1 MLEEKVKRWEKTK
14 DIALAFEICG
24 ELAEF
29 IKKEDTYVDAE
40 DLISS
45 VAFWGRDKKLDDPK
59 AQLNKVIEEVG
70 EMAHEICRNRY
81 EGEMMADAIGD
92 TLVTVIIL
100 ADILGYDPIDCLEGA
115 YNTIKERKGTT
126 ENGTFVKEQ

>member
-1 MLEEKVKRWEKTK
+1 MLEEKIKKWDETK
-14 DIALAFEICG
+14 DVALAYEICE
-24 ELAEF
+24 ELVKFVKE
-29 IKKEDTYVDAE
+29 EDTYIDAE

-70 EMAHEICRNRY
+70 EMAHEITRNRY
-81 EGEMMADAIGD
+81 ESGMMSDAIGD

-100 ADILGYDPIDCLEGA
+100 ADILGYDPIDCLEEA
-115 YNTIKERKGTT
+115 YNTIKGRKGTT

>member
-1 MLEEKVKRWEKTK
+1 MLEEKIKKWEETK
-14 DIALAFEICG
+14 DIALAYEICE
-24 ELAEF
+24 ELAGFVKE
-29 IKKEDTYVDAE
+29 EDTYVDAE

-45 VAFWGRDKKLDDPK
+45 VAFWGRDKNLNDPK

-81 EGEMMADAIGD
+81 ESGMMADAIGD

-100 ADILGYDPIDCLEGA
+100 ADILGYDPIDCLEEA

-126 ENGTFVKEQ
+126 QDGTFVKE

>member
-1 MLEEKVKRWEKTK
+1 MLEEKIKQWSKTK
-14 DIALAFEICG
+14 DITLAHEICE
-24 ELAEF
+24 ELVEF
-29 IKKEDTYVDAE
+29 AKEEDNYVDAE

-45 VAFWGRDKKLDDPK
+45 VAFWGRDRKLDDPK

-81 EGEMMADAIGD
+81 ESGMLSDAIGD
-92 TLVTVIIL
+92 TLVTVIVL
-100 ADILGYDPIDCLEGA
+100 ADILGYDPIDCLEEA

>member
-1 MLEEKVKRWEKTK
+1 MLEEKVKEWEKTR
-14 DIALAFEICG
+14 DVALAYDICDK
-24 ELAEF
+24 LAGF
-29 IKKEDTYVDAE
+29 IKENDSYSDAE

-45 VAFWGRDKKLDDPK
+45 VIFWGRDKGLNDPK

-81 EGEMMADAIGD
+81 ESGMMADAIGD

-100 ADILGYDPIDCLEGA
+100 ADILGYDPIDCLDEA
-115 YNTIKERKGTT
+115 YNTIKERKGETK
-126 ENGTFVKEQ
+126 NGTFVKE